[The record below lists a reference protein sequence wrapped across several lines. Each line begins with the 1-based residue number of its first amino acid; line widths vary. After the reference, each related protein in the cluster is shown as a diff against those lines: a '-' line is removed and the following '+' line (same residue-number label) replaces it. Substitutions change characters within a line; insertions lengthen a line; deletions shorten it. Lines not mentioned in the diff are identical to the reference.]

1 MNEEPELFK
10 IDSKGKIRVLYID
23 AIGDEVIRRAGIYQ
37 GNLVRTGKVCKG
49 KNIGRSNETTP
60 SEQAELEA
68 AAERTKKIREG
79 YVLVPDYSSRT
90 LISIA
95 DYIQENSLD
104 IPDCMLAKDYK
115 DSYARWDEGILL
127 STKLDGMRC
136 MAVITNSG
144 VTLYSRGRKEITIMN
159 HIVAELE
166 EFRKATRFT
175 GILDGELYYHNPN
188 ADNFQAIM
196 KACKK
201 YRKGVTELVQY
212 HVYELVDNYLSAE
225 ERYAKLWLLLGGEK
239 NDDVVKLVPQHKIYT
254 YDFAIEMHN
263 KFVADGFEGAILK
276 NANSAYRQGTRSS
289 DLLKL
294 KVFTESEFEI
304 MDIVAM
310 DNYPKQGKAVLKD
323 SATGLIFN
331 AIPKMTHS
339 ERVALLINRD
349 KIVGHTAVVKYFGL
363 TDKGIP
369 RIASLK
375 SIITPDSTE
384 DFRLINK

>member
-79 YVLVPDYSSRT
+79 YVLVPEYSSKT

-115 DSYARWDEGILL
+115 DSYAKWDEGVMS

-136 MAVITNSG
+136 MAVVTNSD
-144 VTLYSRGRKEITIMN
+144 VTLFSRGRKEIVIMN
-159 HIVAELE
+159 HIVAEL
-166 EFRKATRFT
+166 KALNKRTGFT
-175 GILDGELYYHNPN
+175 GVLDGELYYHDPY
-188 ADNFQAIM
+188 ADNFQAVM

-201 YRKGVTELVQY
+201 YRKGITELVEY
-212 HVYELVDNYLSAE
+212 HIYELIDENLHAGV
-225 ERYAKLWLLLGGEK
+225 RYKRLFDLIKGSSIIR
-239 NDDVVKLVPQHKIYT
+239 VVPQKILYSYEDAVT
-254 YDFAIEMHN
+254 AYEGYIN
-263 KFVADGFEGAILK
+263 SGFEGSILK
-276 NANSAYRQGTRSS
+276 NLNSQYRQGARSS

-294 KVFTESEFEI
+294 KVFTEGEFEI
-304 MDIVAM
+304 MDIIPM
-310 DNYPKQGKAVLKD
+310 DNYPEQGKAILRD
-323 SATGLIFN
+323 AAGLIFK
-331 AIPKMTHS
+331 ATPKMSHS
-339 ERVALLINRD
+339 ERAALLINRD